1 MIDHLLQSCVHFAH
15 TFISFSQTYFEVLV
29 RTTAMAA
36 VDTFTGFAIT
46 DTIVLEASDK
56 NRIVRK
62 LEFTRVIIA
71 NSLVENYFKDR
82 LEFTWAIVIF
92 SAVMDPDH
100 SHHLCSMSYLLQ
112 VHDVLSYLFSYALSS
127 CARSFINLNF
137 RI

>member
-15 TFISFSQTYFEVLV
+15 TFISFSQTYFEVLA
-29 RTTAMAA
+29 RTTTTAA
-36 VDTFTGFAIT
+36 VDTFTGSAIT
-46 DTIVLEASDK
+46 DTVVLVASDK
-56 NRIVRK
+56 SKIVRK
-62 LEFTRVIIA
+62 LGFTRVIIT
-71 NSLVENYFKDR
+71 NSLAENYVVNK
-82 LEFTWAIVIF
+82 LEFTLAIVIF
-92 SAVMDPDH
+92 SAVMAPDH

>member
-1 MIDHLLQSCVHFAH
+1 MIDHLLQSCVHYAR
-15 TFISFSQTYFEVLV
+15 TFISFNQTYFEVLV

-71 NSLVENYFKDR
+71 NSLAESYVVNR
-82 LEFTWAIVIF
+82 LEFT
-92 SAVMDPDH
+92 
-100 SHHLCSMSYLLQ
+100 
-112 VHDVLSYLFSYALSS
+112 
-127 CARSFINLNF
+127 
-137 RI
+137 